1 MCAIKTL
8 SLNNPH
14 DFEHQICPILLLNKE
29 NKLIRIVEESKPHIM
44 NVPKWGIH
52 TVGLKVSGVDVEH
65 SLASLTVLK
74 SISCGEFLDLLVLK
88 SYI

>member
-1 MCAIKTL
+1 M
-8 SLNNPH
+8 
-14 DFEHQICPILLLNKE
+14 
-29 NKLIRIVEESKPHIM
+29 RIVEESKPHIV

-52 TVGLKVSGVDVEH
+52 TVGLKVSGLDVEH

-74 SISCGEFLDLLVLK
+74 SISCSAFVDLLVLK